1 MVSAYFS
8 VRCTAS
14 AKTSLNELGSPTP
27 ADPKFLYRET
37 HSTPALTK
45 MSPSPDLIAWKAIRA
60 VWVDDAQ
67 NRLTVVAGVL
77 SQPSWT
83 ATRRAMLPPCSSCG
97 SAHPSIR
104 SSIWSPVRPAFST
117 AALIICTARSSGRIS
132 FSDPLWARPIGD
144 RAVETMTASGISLIP
159 SEASEPQRPRSR
171 PMSSFM
177 ISFEPAQILVT
188 RASRQARA
196 TRYSFM

>member
-14 AKTSLNELGSPTP
+14 VKTGLNDVGSPTP
-27 ADPKFLYRET
+27 AEPKFLYRDT

-60 VWVDDAQ
+60 VCVDDAQ

-77 SQPSWT
+77 SQPSCT

-97 SAHPSIR
+97 SAHPSAR
-104 SSIWSPVRPAFST
+104 SSIWSPVRPTLPT
-117 AALIICTARSSGRIS
+117 AASIICTARSSGRIVV
-132 FSDPLWARPIGD
+132 SDPLYARPIGE
-144 RAVETMTASGISLIP
+144 RAVDTMTASGIVVL
-159 SEASEPQRPRSR
+159 PRGR
-171 PMSSFM
+171 G
-177 ISFEPAQILVT
+177 
-188 RASRQARA
+188 RGR
-196 TRYSFM
+196 